1 MSNDN
6 LLFTIQQVARI
17 LDVVPGT
24 IRNWERQK
32 LFSARRGKNNY
43 RVFDFQDISFLK
55 RIRDLSVDRRLS
67 YDVIRQ
73 MLLLDIREQNAK
85 KHTSYGKGGK
95 GHSTLLSKKWHQF
108 RVDAGRTLEDVSSAV
123 GISASYLSKIEN
135 GRANISYEILERLAE
150 YYNQNILYFFEEDS
164 SPRKKVAKGEGAP
177 VEIGLKGVNIFSLIS
192 GKDAHLKAMHYT
204 VEPGCGNFH
213 NHSHFGEEFLYVL
226 DGEIEITL
234 NDDETHQLSTGDS
247 FFFHSEE
254 NHTWSNP
261 SKSNTQILWVY
272 SPFKGQKPEPSE
284 PLPASEVK

>member
-1 MSNDN
+1 VSSEK

-43 RVFDFQDISFLK
+43 RVFDFEDISFLK

-73 MLLLDIREQNAK
+73 MLVLDIRERNSKQNT
-85 KHTSYGKGGK
+85 TSGETSQ
-95 GHSTLLSKKWHQF
+95 GHSSLLSKKWHQF
-108 RVDAGRTLEDVSSAV
+108 RVDAGKTLEEVSSAV

-164 SPRKKVAKGEGAP
+164 APRKKIAKGEGTP
-177 VEIGLKGVNIFSLIS
+177 VQIGLSGVDIFSLIS

-204 VEPGCGNFH
+204 IEPGCGNFH
-213 NHSHFGEEFLYVL
+213 NHRHFGEEFLYVL
-226 DGEIEITL
+226 EGEIEITL
-234 NDDETHQLSTGDS
+234 NDTETHHLTTGDS

-254 NHTWSNP
+254 QHRWNNP
-261 SKSNTQILWVY
+261 SQKNTQILWIY
-272 SPFKGQKPEPSE
+272 SPFREQNMEPSD
-284 PLPASEVK
+284 PLPPSEGK